1 MNPEFITADKAI
13 PLTLL
18 RHCEGVAFIRIY
30 KAGLF
35 MLGGNLGGG
44 VVIAK
49 VKDANAEDGYR
60 WSAPVSIQCGGLGG
74 GFVFGGEQ

>member
-1 MNPEFITADKAI
+1 MNPEYVGGDKAI

-18 RHCEGVAFIRIY
+18 KHCEGVAFIRIY

-44 VVIAK
+44 CVIAK
-49 VKDANAEDGYR
+49 VKDAKQERGFR
-60 WSAPVSIQCGGLGG
+60 WSAPVAVQCGGLGG